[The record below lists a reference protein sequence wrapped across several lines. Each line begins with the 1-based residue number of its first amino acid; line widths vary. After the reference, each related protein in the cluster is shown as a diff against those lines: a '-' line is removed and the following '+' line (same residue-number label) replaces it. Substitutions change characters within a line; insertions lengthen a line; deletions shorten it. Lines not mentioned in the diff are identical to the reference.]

1 MSVAT
6 SGVFKGLKTPRDV
19 LNYNLMYGVTD
30 FSNLEQFDY
39 YEKGY
44 PLLVVTKI
52 PTFMEDLAGLDPEG
66 FGTLINNYVHVLEH
80 DFKGLDGL
88 DNIQGE
94 ANGEITNGIRSLQI
108 INKVTKP
115 ATTTVNMQFVE
126 RSGSLMTKGNEL
138 YLTGIKDPDT
148 QYKLYHGLIDAY
160 RQKNI
165 NSKSG
170 EKPGPDKEVFE
181 FLYIVTDNTGTEVER
196 AFLLAS
202 AQANIAD
209 FATLYNTEKGQIE
222 FPTIQL
228 SFNVFPIN
236 NNMVYVKAQKALMAM
251 RNLKNTTNSRLVVDS
266 NNYRYKSLNELDL
279 GDKGADNEFTL
290 DNTYITEEGRWGS
303 NATKEV
309 GTEGVKT
316 GSVNAFNTKANMY
329 DNMFGDDND
338 EHMFAHSTTDS
349 SGTSK

>member
-1 MSVAT
+1 MSVST
-6 SGVFKGLKTPRDV
+6 TGVFKGLKTPRDV

-52 PTFMEDLAGLDPEG
+52 PTFMEDLAKYDDG
-66 FGTLINNYVHVLEH
+66 FKSLINNYIHVLEH

-115 ATTTVNMQFVE
+115 ATTTINMQFVE

-148 QYKLYHGLIDAY
+148 QYKHYHGLIDAY
-160 RQKNI
+160 RQGDG
-165 NSKSG
+165 SFSCPSAVQ
-170 EKPGPDKEVFE
+170 PGPDKEVFE
-181 FLYIVTDNTGTEVER
+181 FLYMVTDNTGTEVER

-251 RNLKNTTNSRLVVDS
+251 RNQKNTSNSRLVVDS
-266 NNYRYKSLNELDL
+266 NNYKYGALDNIKL
-279 GDKGADNEFTL
+279 MDYGNKDTEFTL
-290 DNTYITEEGRWGS
+290 GEDFIDKDGRWGVS
-303 NATKEV
+303 ATTTANKA
-309 GTEGVKT
+309 T
-316 GSVNAFNTKANMY
+316 GSYAKNYSQTSDQHN
-329 DNMFGDDND
+329 DSFGSGNS
-338 EHMFAHSTTDS
+338 EHMFQFSNTDA
-349 SGTSK
+349 SGTK